1 MEDLH
6 PESPESPSSQV
17 VLEDEAKRQAQV
29 LLVKEAEIAS
39 LKKQIKSFKE
49 TLENEDMSKQVT
61 DLAKKLAFSDKEK
74 EVKDMTIT
82 GLRTQIAEKEELLQK
97 ALQQEKNLTETVTKL
112 ST

>member
-1 MEDLH
+1 
-6 PESPESPSSQV
+6 
-17 VLEDEAKRQAQV
+17 
-29 LLVKEAEIAS
+29 
-39 LKKQIKSFKE
+39 
-49 TLENEDMSKQVT
+49 MSKQVT